1 MKRKLTTVFIL
12 LILWQMASWMIQK
25 EVILPFPGDVLMRM
39 GSYLFD
45 KPFYIAIFY
54 TMIRILISF
63 VVAMLVGITLGIFSG
78 LYSSFR
84 HYLQPIMT
92 LLQTIPQIGYMLIL
106 LVWVDSDL
114 SLLLIIFFMLMP
126 IFYFNTMHGM
136 MHIDSDLQDIITL
149 YHHPLYYNLRYAYLP
164 LIKGYIL
171 SAVETCLPLSF
182 KVGVMAEVFVSAQHG
197 IGKQLYLARVQIDMI
212 GIFAWILW
220 MVIIVWM
227 LTKFSTLI
235 MGWIQNKNKK

>member
-1 MKRKLTTVFIL
+1 M
-12 LILWQMASWMIQK
+12 
-25 EVILPFPGDVLMRM
+25 
-39 GSYLFD
+39 
-45 KPFYIAIFY
+45 
-54 TMIRILISF
+54 
-63 VVAMLVGITLGIFSG
+63 
-78 LYSSFR
+78 
-84 HYLQPIMT
+84 
-92 LLQTIPQIGYMLIL
+92 
-106 LVWVDSDL
+106 
-114 SLLLIIFFMLMP
+114 
-126 IFYFNTMHGM
+126 
-136 MHIDSDLQDIITL
+136 

-235 MGWIQNKNKK
+235 MEWIQNKNKK